1 MKENET
7 KRNCLI
13 KASPTDLKDGPC
25 ITFQILVL
33 QLSVQFV
40 VRCINKKME
49 ALNSDFVFLV
59 GK

>member
-1 MKENET
+1 M
-7 KRNCLI
+7 I

-49 ALNSDFVFLV
+49 ALNSDFVFLI